1 MQMHLL
7 NAFLFLFLHFQL
19 LNNICILH
27 VQVYRKLSQK
37 ITPRIINLTIIRH
50 VRICKNTTFIKA
62 YVYLINAQ
70 YFAFGNFS
78 TAYGYFSKMSSIIT

>member
-1 MQMHLL
+1 M
-7 NAFLFLFLHFQL
+7 
-19 LNNICILH
+19 
-27 VQVYRKLSQK
+27 YRYEYYVCKFTKKLSHK
-37 ITPRIINLTIIRH
+37 IRVDFIFYMITMLEKLLIAILKIRIIH

-78 TAYGYFSKMSSIIT
+78 TAYGYFSKMSRIIT